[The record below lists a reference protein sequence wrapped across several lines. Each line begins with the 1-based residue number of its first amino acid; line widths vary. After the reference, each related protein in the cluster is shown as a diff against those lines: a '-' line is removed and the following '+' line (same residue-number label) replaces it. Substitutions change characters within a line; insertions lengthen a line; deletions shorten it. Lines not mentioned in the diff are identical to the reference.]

1 MPWEVEVTDEFVQW
15 WDTLT
20 VQEREA
26 LRSKLSRLAFYG
38 RSLTSPHSKQF
49 KGTRNELY
57 ELRSYSRG
65 RPLRAVYAF
74 DPRNTAIVL
83 MGGDKT
89 GDRDFYKRYLP
100 IADDLYDAHIARLER
115 QGLI

>member
-1 MPWEVEVTDEFVQW
+1 MMWEVAFTHEFNEW
-15 WDTLT
+15 WNTLT

-26 LRSKLSRLAFYG
+26 LRSKVSRLALYG
-38 RSLTSPHSKQF
+38 RNLTSPHSKQF
-49 KGTRNELY
+49 NGTRNELY
-57 ELRSYSRG
+57 ELRAYNQG

-83 MGGDKT
+83 VGGDKT

-100 IADDLYDAHIARLER
+100 IADDLYDAHVESLER
-115 QGLI
+115 DGLI